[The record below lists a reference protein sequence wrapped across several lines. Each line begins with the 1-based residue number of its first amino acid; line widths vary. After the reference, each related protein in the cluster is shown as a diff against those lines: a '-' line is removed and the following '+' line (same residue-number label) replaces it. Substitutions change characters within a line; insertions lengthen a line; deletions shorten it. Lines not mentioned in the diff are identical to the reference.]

1 MEPEIIGERIVL
13 KLENEEAFVKFKIEQ
28 NIIMVTTTY
37 VPESQRGKGIA
48 GKLNAK
54 LVEMAKEKGM
64 KIYPLCEYTRKYL
77 ERKQFH
83 DLIHE

>member
-1 MEPEIIGERIVL
+1 MEPEIVGEKIVL
-13 KLENEEAFVKFKIEQ
+13 KLGEEEAFVKFKIEQ

-37 VPESQRGKGIA
+37 VPESHRGKGIA

-54 LVEMAKEKGM
+54 LVEMAKEKRM

-77 ERKQFH
+77 ERKQLH
-83 DLIHE
+83 ELIYE

>member
-1 MEPEIIGERIVL
+1 MEPEITGERIVINL
-13 KLENEEAFVKFKIEQ
+13 GEEEAFIKFKIEK

-37 VPESQRGKGIA
+37 VPESHRGKGIA

-54 LVEMAKEKGM
+54 LVEMAREKGM

-77 ERKQFH
+77 ERKRLH
-83 DLIHE
+83 NLIYE